1 MILLVVVGVDDFW
14 FWFAVMVFMDEF
26 VVVAF
31 YGFCWMIGCYDFWFW
46 FAVMVFMDEFVV
58 VGVDE
63 FYG

>member
-31 YGFCWMIGCYDFWFW
+31 YGFCLDDWLL
-46 FAVMVFMDEFVV
+46 
-58 VGVDE
+58 
-63 FYG
+63 

>member
-1 MILLVVVGVDDFW
+1 MNLLWLVVMIFG
-14 FWFAVMVFMDEF
+14 
-26 VVVAF
+26 
-31 YGFCWMIGCYDFWFW
+31 WMIGCYDFWFW